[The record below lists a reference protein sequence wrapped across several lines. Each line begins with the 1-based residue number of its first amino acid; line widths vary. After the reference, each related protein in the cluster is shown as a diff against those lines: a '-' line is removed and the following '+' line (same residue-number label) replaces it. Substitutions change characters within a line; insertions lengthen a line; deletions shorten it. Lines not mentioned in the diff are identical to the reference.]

1 MLGFDLDITFT
12 KLGPAYV
19 LLDGGSAL
27 FCTFIPLLIV
37 DLIKPQ
43 YDAKI
48 SQL

>member
-1 MLGFDLDITFT
+1 MLGLDFNITFT

-27 FCTFIPLLIV
+27 FCAFIPLLIV
-37 DLIKPQ
+37 HPIKPR

-48 SQL
+48 PQL